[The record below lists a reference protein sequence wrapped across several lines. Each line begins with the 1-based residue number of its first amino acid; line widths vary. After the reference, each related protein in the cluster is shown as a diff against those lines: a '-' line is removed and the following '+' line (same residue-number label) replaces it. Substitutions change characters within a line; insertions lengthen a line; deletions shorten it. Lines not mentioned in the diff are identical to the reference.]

1 MLNENYYLPWQFTLT
16 QNHTQYSNLRLRDC
30 IIKEDDLIKY
40 AVELGHEV
48 IAITDHEAVCN
59 AVKVEKIYKK
69 IKKDNPNFKVILGN
83 EIYLCRNGL
92 NASNFN
98 REFDKY
104 YHFVLL
110 AKDAIGHQQ
119 IREISTRAWRRSY
132 VARGMRRV
140 PTYYQDLFDIIA
152 ENRGHVIGTTACLG
166 GALPTQL
173 LRYRESKDE
182 TLYEKI
188 IAWCEQMEYIFGSGN
203 FYLELQP
210 AANRDQK
217 YVNRMLLDIAK
228 TYHFPYII
236 TTDTHYLKKE
246 DKAIHKAYLNSQ
258 NGDREVDDF
267 YATTYLMNT
276 EELES
281 FMDMTQEELH
291 EAYANIHGIK
301 ERCEDYSLMKPL
313 KIPQLPWSE
322 AYGAPAPYKWFD
334 KIPYMKTFMES
345 DYVGDHHLCD
355 AISLALSKDEKLQTQ
370 EIYDA
375 INECLEMTW
384 ISSNVNKTHWSAYY
398 LNLQK
403 IIEECWNAGTL
414 VGCGRGSGVGFILLY
429 LLGITQINPQW
440 ETTKTFAW
448 RFLNPARVSVLDV
461 DVDIEGG
468 RRKQVLDHLRKAY
481 GDDRVANVATFGTE
495 KSKSAIL
502 TACRGLGIDVDIAQY
517 LASMIVADR
526 GMLRTL
532 DQTFYGDEENDWAPN
547 KQFVYEMTENY
558 PEVWQVAKKIEGLVC
573 RLGEHA
579 GGVIFVDEPFEN
591 STALMRAPNG
601 DIMTQF
607 DLHDCEDCSLIKYD
621 LLSVEAMDKIHI
633 CLDLLCEQGYIERK
647 DTLKETY
654 ENVIGIYKLVREA
667 PQMWQMV
674 WNHEIHSLFQME
686 KQSGIQGIALTHPQS
701 VDDLAV
707 LNSVIRL
714 MAQEKGAEQP
724 LSKFARF
731 KNDISL
737 WYDEMNKYGLTEEEQ
752 KLLEPVVKLS
762 YGISE
767 SQEKFMQL
775 VQMPECGGFDLTWAD
790 SLRKSIAKKNPAAYE
805 ALQKEYFETVEKKGL
820 SKNLCNYVWNV
831 LVATSRGYGFN
842 ASHTLAYSLI
852 ALQEMNLG
860 YNFPIMFWNCAC
872 LISDSGGAENDD
884 EMNEEQE
891 VYYEEI
897 EYTPTEDFG
906 ADESDEDEDDDD
918 EEVATSKKKKKTK
931 SANYGKIATAIG
943 KIKASGVDVA
953 PPDIN
958 KSSFTFYPD
967 VESNTIRY
975 GLSGI
980 TKVGEEL
987 VKAIMDGRPY
997 TSVADLTSRVKIN
1010 KAQVINLIKSGAFDC
1025 FGDRLEIMRQ
1035 YVASVSDTKSRITL
1049 QNMKMLCDFGLIPNE
1064 YDMERRVYNF
1074 NKYLK
1079 KLKWETYYCLDEVAM
1094 NFYEAHF
1101 DMDKLEPSEMSES
1114 GFVIKQTTWDA
1125 IYKKH
1130 MDKIR
1135 PWVKA
1140 NAAELL
1146 EQVNN
1151 RLMSDT
1157 WNKYCTGNL
1166 SKWEMDAVS
1175 FYSHEHELANINN
1188 HRYGIT
1194 NFSDIPENPVV
1205 ERILPIKGRQ
1215 IPIFKLYRIAG
1226 TILDKDKAKKT
1237 VTLLTTDGVVTI
1249 KIFGQVFT
1257 HYDKQI
1263 SEKGADGKKHVI
1275 EKSWLSRGNKIIV
1288 TGIKQSDGFLAKK
1301 YNKTPYHLVELI
1313 TEVNADGSLRTREE
1327 RMEVAE

>member
-1 MLNENYYLPWQFTLT
+1 M
-16 QNHTQYSNLRLRDC
+16 
-30 IIKEDDLIKY
+30 
-40 AVELGHEV
+40 
-48 IAITDHEAVCN
+48 
-59 AVKVEKIYKK
+59 
-69 IKKDNPNFKVILGN
+69 
-83 EIYLCRNGL
+83 
-92 NASNFN
+92 
-98 REFDKY
+98 
-104 YHFVLL
+104 
-110 AKDAIGHQQ
+110 
-119 IREISTRAWRRSY
+119 
-132 VARGMRRV
+132 ARGMRRV
-140 PTYYQDLFDIIA
+140 PTYYQDLIDIIRA
-152 ENRGHVIGTTACLG
+152 NPGHVIGTTACLG

-173 LRYRESKDE
+173 LKYRQTKNEE
-182 TLYEKI
+182 LYEKI
-188 IAWCEQMEYIFGSGN
+188 IAWCEQMEWIFGEGN

-210 AANRDQK
+210 AANAEQK
-217 YVNRMLLDIAK
+217 YVNRALLDIAK
-228 TYHFPYII
+228 NYHFPYII

-246 DKAIHKAYLNSQ
+246 DKPIHKAYLNSQ

-281 FMDMTQEELH
+281 YMNMTQEELH

-301 ERCEDYSLMKPL
+301 ERCEDYSLLKPL
-313 KIPQLPWSE
+313 KIPQL
-322 AYGAPAPYKWFD
+322 KWKES
-334 KIPYMKTFMES
+334 KIGYVRNCWCECIPNLEKFAES
-345 DYVGDHHLCD
+345 DYEGDRLLACHIVEQLEGD
-355 AISLALSKDEKLQTQ
+355 TRLQEQNIYKAID
-370 EIYDA
+370 
-375 INECLEMTW
+375 ECLEMTW
-384 ISSNVNKTHWSAYY
+384 ISSEVNKTHWSAYY
-398 LNLQK
+398 LNLQR

-440 ETTKTFAW
+440 ESTKTFAW
-448 RFLNPARVSVLDV
+448 RFLNPDRVSVLDV

-468 RRKQVLDHLRKAY
+468 RRKQVLDHLRKVY

-517 LASMIVADR
+517 LASMIASDR

-532 DQTFYGDEENDWAPN
+532 DQTFYGDEENDFAPN

-579 GGVIFVDEPFEN
+579 GGVIFVDEDFEN

-633 CLDLLCEQGYIERK
+633 CLDLLCEQNYIERK
-647 DTLKETY
+647 ETLKDTY
-654 ENVIGIYKLVREA
+654 ESVIGIYNLEREA
-667 PQMWQMV
+667 PDMWKMV
-674 WNHEIHSLFQME
+674 WNHEIQSLFQME

-724 LSKFARF
+724 LNKFARF
-731 KNDISL
+731 KNDIRQ
-737 WYDEMNKYGLTEEEQ
+737 WYDEMERYGLTKEEQ
-752 KLLEPVVKLS
+752 KLLEPVIKLS

-775 VQMPECGGFDLTWAD
+775 VQMPECGGFNLTWAD
-790 SLRKSIAKKNPAAYE
+790 KLRKSIAKKNPAAYE
-805 ALQKEYFETVEKKGL
+805 ELQKEYFETVEKKGL
-820 SKNLCNYVWNV
+820 SRNLCNYVWNV

-852 ALQEMNLG
+852 ALQEMNLA
-860 YNFPIMFWNCAC
+860 YRFPIMFWNCAC
-872 LISDSGGAENDD
+872 LISDSGGAESDD
-884 EMNEEQE
+884 EEQTEEE
-891 VYYEEI
+891 NVYEEV
-897 EYTPTEDFG
+897 EYSSFEDFS
-906 ADESDEDEDDDD
+906 AEEEEEDDEDEED
-918 EEVATSKKKKKTK
+918 TTTTKKKKKTK

-943 KIKASGVDVA
+943 KIKSSGVDVA

-967 VESNTIRY
+967 VENNTIRY

-997 TSVADLTSRVKIN
+997 SSVADLTHRVKIN

-1025 FGDRLEIMRQ
+1025 FGDRMQVMRE
-1035 YVASVSDTKSRITL
+1035 YINSVSDTKNRITL
-1049 QNMKMLCDFGLIPNE
+1049 QNMKMLCDFGLIPKE
-1064 YDMERRVYNF
+1064 YDLQRRVYNF
-1074 NKYLK
+1074 NKYVK
-1079 KLKWETYYCLDEVAM
+1079 KFKYDAYYLFDDVAM
-1094 NFYEAHF
+1094 HFYEANF
-1101 DMDKLEPSEMSES
+1101 DMDKLTPSDESES
-1114 GFVIKQTTWDA
+1114 GFMIKQTVWDN
-1125 IYKKH
+1125 IYQHH
-1130 MDKIR
+1130 MDIIR
-1135 PWVKA
+1135 PWVKK
-1140 NAAELL
+1140 NASVLL
-1146 EQVNN
+1146 EQVNE
-1151 RLMSDT
+1151 RLTSDM
-1157 WNKYCTGNL
+1157 WNKYCVGSL

-1175 FYSHEHELANINN
+1175 FYSHDHELKNLRKDLYEIV
-1188 HRYGIT
+1188 
-1194 NFSDIPENPVV
+1194 NFSSIPENPVV
-1205 ERILPIKGRQ
+1205 ERVLPIKGRQ

-1226 TILDKDKAKKT
+1226 TILDKDKNKKT
-1237 VTLLTTDGVVTI
+1237 VTLLTTDGVVTV
-1249 KIFGQVFT
+1249 KIFGAVFT

-1301 YNKTPYHLVELI
+1301 YSRTPYHLVELI
-1313 TEVNADGSLRTREE
+1313 TDVNEDGTIRTRGE
-1327 RMEVAE
+1327 RIEVAE

>member
-1 MLNENYYLPWQFTLT
+1 M
-16 QNHTQYSNLRLRDC
+16 
-30 IIKEDDLIKY
+30 
-40 AVELGHEV
+40 
-48 IAITDHEAVCN
+48 
-59 AVKVEKIYKK
+59 
-69 IKKDNPNFKVILGN
+69 
-83 EIYLCRNGL
+83 
-92 NASNFN
+92 
-98 REFDKY
+98 
-104 YHFVLL
+104 
-110 AKDAIGHQQ
+110 
-119 IREISTRAWRRSY
+119 
-132 VARGMRRV
+132 ARGMRRV
-140 PTYYQDLFDIIA
+140 PTYYQDLIDVIG

-173 LRYRESKDE
+173 LKYRQTKNEE
-182 TLYEKI
+182 LYEKI
-188 IAWCEQMEYIFGSGN
+188 IAWCEQMEWIFGEGN

-210 AANRDQK
+210 AANAEQK
-217 YVNRMLLDIAK
+217 YVNRALLDIAK
-228 TYHFPYII
+228 NYHFPYII

-246 DKAIHKAYLNSQ
+246 DKPIHKAYLNSQ

-267 YATTYLMNT
+267 YATTYLMST

-281 FMDMTQEELH
+281 YMNMTQEELH

-301 ERCEDYSLMKPL
+301 KRCEDYSLLKPL
-313 KIPQLPWSE
+313 KIPQLPWRDLGS
-322 AYGAPAPYKWFD
+322 YTIDQKYWISC
-334 KIPYMKTFMES
+334 IPYLEKFWES
-345 DYVGDHHLCD
+345 DYEGDQELAD
-355 AISLALSKDEKLQTQ
+355 AIVLRVQEDERLHADN
-370 EIYDA
+370 IYEA

-384 ISSNVNKTHWSAYY
+384 ISSEVNKTHWSAYY

-468 RRKQVLDHLRKAY
+468 RRKQVLDHLRRVY

-517 LASMIVADR
+517 LASMIASDR

-532 DQTFYGDEENDWAPN
+532 DQTFYGDEENDFAPN

-579 GGVIFVDEPFEN
+579 GGVIFVDEDFEN

-633 CLDLLCEQGYIERK
+633 CLDLLMEQGYIEK
-647 DTLKETY
+647 KETLKGTY
-654 ENVIGIYKLVREA
+654 ESVIGIYNLEREA
-667 PQMWQMV
+667 PEMWQMV
-674 WNHEIHSLFQME
+674 WDHEIHSLFQME

-724 LSKFARF
+724 LNKFARF
-731 KNDISL
+731 KNNISY
-737 WYDEMNKYGLTEEEQ
+737 WYDEMDKYGLTKEEQ
-752 KLLEPVVKLS
+752 KILEPVVKLS

-790 SLRKSIAKKNPAAYE
+790 KLRKSIAKKNPAAYE
-805 ALQKEYFETVEKKGL
+805 ELQKEYFQAVKEKGL
-820 SKNLCNYVWNV
+820 SYNLCNYVWNV

-852 ALQEMNLG
+852 ALQEMNLA
-860 YNFPIMFWNCAC
+860 YRFPIMFWNCAC
-872 LISDSGGAENDD
+872 LISDSGGAESDD
-884 EMNEEQE
+884 EEQTEEE
-891 VYYEEI
+891 NVYEEI
-897 EYTPTEDFG
+897 EYSSFEDFS
-906 ADESDEDEDDDD
+906 AEEEEEDDEDEED
-918 EEVATSKKKKKTK
+918 ATTTKKKKKTK

-943 KIKASGVDVA
+943 KIKSSGVDVA

-980 TKVGEEL
+980 TKVGEDL

-1010 KAQVINLIKSGAFDC
+1010 KAQVINLIKSGAFDS
-1025 FGDRLEIMRQ
+1025 FGDRIQIMRQ
-1035 YVASVSDTKSRITL
+1035 YVNSVSDTKQRITL
-1049 QNMKMLCDFGLIPNE
+1049 QNMKMLIDFGLIPDK
-1064 YDMERRVYNF
+1064 YDLQRRVYNF

-1079 KLKWETYYCLDEVAM
+1079 KNKFGTYYALDNIAFG
-1094 NFYEAHF
+1094 FYEKHF
-1101 DMDKLEPSEMSES
+1101 DMDNLIPNEETES
-1114 GFVIKQTTWDA
+1114 GFIIKQTTWDK
-1125 IYKKH
+1125 IYQSH

-1135 PWVKA
+1135 PWVKE
-1140 NAAELL
+1140 NAATLL
-1146 EQVNN
+1146 EQVNE
-1151 RLMSDT
+1151 RLTRDT
-1157 WNKYCTGNL
+1157 WNKYCQGNL

-1175 FYSHEHELANINN
+1175 FYSHEHELANINTSA
-1188 HRYGIT
+1188 YEIT
-1194 NFSDIPENPVV
+1194 DFSDIPENPVV
-1205 ERILPIKGRQ
+1205 ERIIPIKGRQ

-1226 TILDKDKAKKT
+1226 TILDKDKNKKT
-1237 VTLLTTDGVVTI
+1237 VTLLTTSGVVTV
-1249 KIFGQVFT
+1249 KIFGQVFS

-1313 TEVNADGSLRTREE
+1313 TEVTEDGWLYTKGE
-1327 RMEVAE
+1327 RMEAAE

>member
-1 MLNENYYLPWQFTLT
+1 M
-16 QNHTQYSNLRLRDC
+16 
-30 IIKEDDLIKY
+30 
-40 AVELGHEV
+40 
-48 IAITDHEAVCN
+48 
-59 AVKVEKIYKK
+59 
-69 IKKDNPNFKVILGN
+69 
-83 EIYLCRNGL
+83 
-92 NASNFN
+92 
-98 REFDKY
+98 
-104 YHFVLL
+104 
-110 AKDAIGHQQ
+110 
-119 IREISTRAWRRSY
+119 
-132 VARGMRRV
+132 ARGMRRV
-140 PTYYQDLFDIIA
+140 PTYYQDLIDIISA
-152 ENRGHVIGTTACLG
+152 NPGHVIGSTACLG

-173 LRYRESKDE
+173 LKAKNNPE
-182 TLYEKI
+182 LYEKI
-188 IAWCEQMEYIFGSGN
+188 YVWIDNMNKIFGQDN
-203 FYLELQP
+203 FYFELQP
-210 AANRDQK
+210 SENREQT
-217 YVNRMLLDIAK
+217 YVNRQLIKLSNELSI
-228 TYHFPYII
+228 PYII
-236 TTDTHYLKKE
+236 TTDSHYLKKE
-246 DKAIHKAYLNSQ
+246 DKPIHKAYLNSQ

-267 YATTYLMNT
+267 YATTYMMNT

-281 FMDMTQEELH
+281 HMDLTDEELH
-291 EAYANIHGIK
+291 IAYDNIHRIK
-301 ERCEDYSLMKPL
+301 EMCEDYTLLKPL
-313 KIPQLPWSE
+313 KIPQLPWATLVLHPGWE
-322 AYGAPAPYKWFD
+322 CKEYCA
-334 KIPYMKTFMES
+334 KIPWLEKFLLS
-345 DYVGDHHLCD
+345 DYEGDRLM
-355 AISLALSKDEKLQTQ
+355 ANLIIRRITEDEKLQKQ
-370 EIYDA
+370 NIYDA

-384 ISSNVNKTHWSAYY
+384 ISSEVNKTHWSAYY

-440 ETTKTFAW
+440 ESTKTFAW
-448 RFLNPARVSVLDV
+448 RFLNPERVSVLDV

-468 RRKQVLDHLRKAY
+468 RRKAVLDHLRKVY

-633 CLDLLCEQGYIERK
+633 CLDLLCDQNYIERK
-647 DTLKETY
+647 ETLKDTY
-654 ENVIGIYKLVREA
+654 ESIIGIYNLVREA
-667 PQMWQMV
+667 PQMWRMV

-724 LSKFARF
+724 LNKFARF
-731 KNDISL
+731 KNDIQL
-737 WYDEMNKYGLTEEEQ
+737 WYEEMDRYGLTKEEQ
-752 KLLEPVVKLS
+752 ALLEPVVKLS

-775 VQMPECGGFDLTWAD
+775 VQMPECGGFNLTWAD
-790 SLRKSIAKKNPAAYE
+790 KLRKSIAKKNPAAYE
-805 ALQKEYFETVEKKGL
+805 ELQKEYFETVEKKGL

-852 ALQEMNLG
+852 ALQEMNLA
-860 YNFPIMFWNCAC
+860 YRFPIMFWNCAC
-872 LISDSGGAENDD
+872 LISDSGGVESDD
-884 EMNEEQE
+884 EEQDEEDN
-891 VYYEEI
+891 VYEEI
-897 EYTPTEDFG
+897 EYSEFEDFG
-906 ADESDEDEDDDD
+906 AEEEEEDEDDEE
-918 EEVATSKKKKKTK
+918 EEVATTKKKKKTK

-943 KIKASGVDVA
+943 KIKSSGVDVA

-967 VESNTIRY
+967 VENNTIRY

-997 TSVADLTSRVKIN
+997 SSVADLTNRVKIN
-1010 KAQVINLIKSGAFDC
+1010 KAQVVNLIKSGAFDC
-1025 FGDRLEIMRQ
+1025 FGDRVQVMRE
-1035 YVASVSDTKSRITL
+1035 YINSVSDTKNRITL
-1049 QNMKMLCDFGLIPNE
+1049 QNMKMLCDFGLIPDE
-1064 YDMERRVYNF
+1064 YDLQRRVYNF
-1074 NKYLK
+1074 NKYVK
-1079 KLKWETYYCLDEVAM
+1079 KFKHETYYLFDDIALHFFEK
-1094 NFYEAHF
+1094 HF
-1101 DMDKLEPSEMSES
+1101 DMDKLEPTEMSES
-1114 GFVIKQTTWDA
+1114 GFMIKQTIWDN
-1125 IYKKH
+1125 IYQHH
-1130 MDKIR
+1130 MDIIR
-1135 PWVKA
+1135 PWVKK
-1140 NAAELL
+1140 NASVLL
-1146 EQVNN
+1146 EQVNE
-1151 RLMSDT
+1151 RLTRDM
-1157 WNKYCTGNL
+1157 WNKYCQGSL

-1175 FYSHEHELANINN
+1175 FYSHEHELKNM
-1188 HRYGIT
+1188 RKDLYEIT
-1194 NFSDIPENPVV
+1194 DFSKIPENPVV
-1205 ERILPIKGRQ
+1205 ERVLPIKGRQ

-1237 VTLLTTDGVVTI
+1237 VTLLTTDGVVTV
-1249 KIFGQVFT
+1249 KIFGAVFT

-1301 YNKTPYHLVELI
+1301 YNRTPYHLVELI
-1313 TEVNADGSLRTREE
+1313 TNVNEDGTLMTRGE
-1327 RMEVAE
+1327 RVEAME

>member
-1 MLNENYYLPWQFTLT
+1 M
-16 QNHTQYSNLRLRDC
+16 
-30 IIKEDDLIKY
+30 
-40 AVELGHEV
+40 
-48 IAITDHEAVCN
+48 
-59 AVKVEKIYKK
+59 
-69 IKKDNPNFKVILGN
+69 
-83 EIYLCRNGL
+83 
-92 NASNFN
+92 
-98 REFDKY
+98 
-104 YHFVLL
+104 
-110 AKDAIGHQQ
+110 
-119 IREISTRAWRRSY
+119 
-132 VARGMRRV
+132 ARGMRRV
-140 PTYYQDLFDIIA
+140 PTYYQDLIDVIG

-173 LRYRESKDE
+173 LKYRQTKNEE
-182 TLYEKI
+182 LYEKI
-188 IAWCEQMEYIFGSGN
+188 IAWCEQMEWIFGEGN

-210 AANRDQK
+210 AANAEQK
-217 YVNRMLLDIAK
+217 YVNRALLDIAK
-228 TYHFPYII
+228 NYHFPYII

-246 DKAIHKAYLNSQ
+246 DKPIHKAYLNSQ

-267 YATTYLMNT
+267 YATTYLMST

-281 FMDMTQEELH
+281 YMNMTQEELH

-301 ERCEDYSLMKPL
+301 KRCEDYSLLKPL
-313 KIPQLPWSE
+313 KIPQLPWRDLGS
-322 AYGAPAPYKWFD
+322 YTIDQKYWISC
-334 KIPYMKTFMES
+334 IPYLEKFWES
-345 DYVGDHHLCD
+345 DYEGDQELAD
-355 AISLALSKDEKLQTQ
+355 AIVLRVQEDERLHADN
-370 EIYDA
+370 IYEA

-384 ISSNVNKTHWSAYY
+384 ISSEVNKTHWSAYY

-468 RRKQVLDHLRKAY
+468 RRKQVLDHLRRVY

-517 LASMIVADR
+517 LASMIASDR

-532 DQTFYGDEENDWAPN
+532 DQTFYGDEENDFAPN

-579 GGVIFVDEPFEN
+579 GGVIFVDEDFEN

-633 CLDLLCEQGYIERK
+633 CLDLLMEQGYIEK
-647 DTLKETY
+647 KETLKGTY
-654 ENVIGIYKLVREA
+654 ESVIGIYNLEREA
-667 PQMWQMV
+667 PEMWQMV
-674 WNHEIHSLFQME
+674 WDHEIHSLFQME

-724 LSKFARF
+724 LNKFARF
-731 KNDISL
+731 KNNISY
-737 WYDEMNKYGLTEEEQ
+737 WYDEMDKYGLTKEEQ
-752 KLLEPVVKLS
+752 KILEPVVKLS

-790 SLRKSIAKKNPAAYE
+790 KLRKSIAKKNPAAYE
-805 ALQKEYFETVEKKGL
+805 ELQKEYFQAVKEKGL
-820 SKNLCNYVWNV
+820 SYNLCNYVWNV

-852 ALQEMNLG
+852 ALQEMNLA
-860 YNFPIMFWNCAC
+860 YRFPIMFWNCAC
-872 LISDSGGAENDD
+872 LISDSGGAESDD
-884 EMNEEQE
+884 EEQTEEE
-891 VYYEEI
+891 NVYEEI
-897 EYTPTEDFG
+897 EYSSFEDFS
-906 ADESDEDEDDDD
+906 AEEEEEDDEDEED
-918 EEVATSKKKKKTK
+918 ATTTKKKKKTK

-943 KIKASGVDVA
+943 KIKSSGVDVA

-997 TSVADLTSRVKIN
+997 SSVADLTSRIKIN
-1010 KAQVINLIKSGAFDC
+1010 KAQVINLIKSGAFDS
-1025 FGDRLEIMRQ
+1025 FGDRIQIMRQ
-1035 YVASVSDTKSRITL
+1035 YVNSVSDTKQRITL
-1049 QNMKMLCDFGLIPNE
+1049 QNMKMLIDFGLIPDK
-1064 YDMERRVYNF
+1064 YDLQRRVYNF

-1079 KLKWETYYCLDEVAM
+1079 KNKFGTYYALDNIAFG
-1094 NFYEAHF
+1094 FYEKHF
-1101 DMDKLEPSEMSES
+1101 DMDNLIPNEETES
-1114 GFVIKQTTWDA
+1114 GFIIKQTTWDK
-1125 IYKKH
+1125 IYQSH

-1135 PWVKA
+1135 PWVKE
-1140 NAAELL
+1140 NAATLL
-1146 EQVNN
+1146 EQVNE
-1151 RLMSDT
+1151 RLTRDT
-1157 WNKYCTGNL
+1157 WNKYCQGNL

-1175 FYSHEHELANINN
+1175 FYSHEHELANINTSA
-1188 HRYGIT
+1188 YEIT
-1194 NFSDIPENPVV
+1194 DFSDIPENPVV
-1205 ERILPIKGRQ
+1205 ERIIPIKGRQ

-1226 TILDKDKAKKT
+1226 TILDKDKNKKT
-1237 VTLLTTDGVVTI
+1237 VTLLTTSGVVTV
-1249 KIFGQVFT
+1249 KIFGQVFS

-1313 TEVNADGSLRTREE
+1313 TEVTEDGWLYTKGE
-1327 RMEVAE
+1327 RMEAAE

>member
-1 MLNENYYLPWQFTLT
+1 M
-16 QNHTQYSNLRLRDC
+16 
-30 IIKEDDLIKY
+30 
-40 AVELGHEV
+40 
-48 IAITDHEAVCN
+48 
-59 AVKVEKIYKK
+59 
-69 IKKDNPNFKVILGN
+69 
-83 EIYLCRNGL
+83 
-92 NASNFN
+92 
-98 REFDKY
+98 
-104 YHFVLL
+104 
-110 AKDAIGHQQ
+110 
-119 IREISTRAWRRSY
+119 
-132 VARGMRRV
+132 ARGMRRV
-140 PTYYQDLFDIIA
+140 PTYYQDLIDIIRA
-152 ENRGHVIGTTACLG
+152 NPGHVIGTTACLG

-173 LRYRESKDE
+173 LKYKRTKNEE
-182 TLYEKI
+182 LYEKI
-188 IAWCEQMEYIFGSGN
+188 IAWCEQMEWIFGEGN

-210 AANRDQK
+210 AANAEQK
-217 YVNRMLLDIAK
+217 YVNRALLDIAK
-228 TYHFPYII
+228 NYHFPFII
-236 TTDTHYLKKE
+236 TTDSHYLKKE
-246 DKAIHKAYLNSQ
+246 DKSIHKAYLNSQ

-267 YATTYLMNT
+267 YATTYMMST

-281 FMDMTQEELH
+281 YMNMTKEELH

-301 ERCEDYSLMKPL
+301 ERCEDYSLLKPL
-313 KIPQLPWSE
+313 KIPQLPWRDLVLHPGWE
-322 AYGAPAPYKWFD
+322 CKEYCV
-334 KIPYMKTFMES
+334 KIPWLEKFLLS
-345 DYVGDHHLCD
+345 DYEGDRLMGNLV
-355 AISLALSKDEKLQTQ
+355 IRKIIEDENLQKQ
-370 EIYDA
+370 NIYDA

-384 ISSNVNKTHWSAYY
+384 ISSEVNKTHWSAYY

-440 ETTKTFAW
+440 ETTRTFAW
-448 RFLNPARVSVLDV
+448 RFLNPDRVSVLDV

-468 RRKQVLDHLRKAY
+468 RRKAVLDHLRKVY

-517 LASMIVADR
+517 LASMIASDR

-532 DQTFYGDEENDWAPN
+532 DQTFYGDEENDQAPN

-633 CLDLLCEQGYIERK
+633 CLDLLCEQNYIERK
-647 DTLKETY
+647 ETLKDTY
-654 ENVIGIYKLVREA
+654 ESVIGIYNLVREA

-674 WNHEIHSLFQME
+674 WNHEIQSLFQME

-724 LSKFARF
+724 LNKFARF

-737 WYDEMNKYGLTEEEQ
+737 WYDEMDRYGLTKEEQ

-775 VQMPECGGFDLTWAD
+775 VQMPECGGFNLTWAD
-790 SLRKSIAKKNPAAYE
+790 KLRKSIAKKNPAAYE
-805 ALQKEYFETVEKKGL
+805 ELQKEYFETVEKKGL

-852 ALQEMNLG
+852 ALQEMNLA
-860 YNFPIMFWNCAC
+860 YRFPIMFWNCAC
-872 LISDSGGAENDD
+872 LISDSGGAESDD
-884 EMNEEQE
+884 EEQIEES
-891 VYYEEI
+891 VYEEV
-897 EYTPTEDFG
+897 EYSSFEDFG
-906 ADESDEDEDDDD
+906 AEEDDDDEDD
-918 EEVATSKKKKKTK
+918 EEVATTKKKKKTK

-943 KIKASGVDVA
+943 KIKSSGVDVA

-967 VESNTIRY
+967 VENNTIRY

-997 TSVADLTSRVKIN
+997 SSVADLTSRVKIN

-1025 FGDRLEIMRQ
+1025 FGDRVQVMRE
-1035 YVASVSDTKSRITL
+1035 YINSVSDTKNRITL

-1064 YDMERRVYNF
+1064 YDLQRRVYNF
-1074 NKYLK
+1074 NKYVK
-1079 KLKWETYYCLDEVAM
+1079 KFKYENYYLFDDIAM
-1094 NFYEAHF
+1094 HFYESNF
-1101 DMDKLEPSEMSES
+1101 DMDKLTPSDVSES
-1114 GFVIKQTTWDA
+1114 GFMIKQTTWDN
-1125 IYKKH
+1125 IYQSQ
-1130 MDKIR
+1130 MDIIR
-1135 PWVKA
+1135 PWVKKNA
-1140 NAAELL
+1140 NVLL
-1146 EQVNN
+1146 EQVND
-1151 RLMSDT
+1151 RLTSDM
-1157 WNKYCTGNL
+1157 WNKYCLGSL
-1166 SKWEMDAVS
+1166 SKWEMDSVS
-1175 FYSHEHELANINN
+1175 FYSHDHELKNLRKDLYEIVD
-1188 HRYGIT
+1188 
-1194 NFSDIPENPVV
+1194 FSSIPENPVV
-1205 ERILPIKGRQ
+1205 ERVLPIKGRQ

-1226 TILDKDKAKKT
+1226 TILDKDKNKKT
-1237 VTLLTTDGVVTI
+1237 VTLLTTDGVVTV
-1249 KIFGQVFT
+1249 KIFGAVFT

-1301 YNKTPYHLVELI
+1301 YSRTPYHLVELI
-1313 TEVNADGSLRTREE
+1313 TDVNEDGTIRTRGE
-1327 RMEVAE
+1327 RIEVAE

>member
-1 MLNENYYLPWQFTLT
+1 M
-16 QNHTQYSNLRLRDC
+16 
-30 IIKEDDLIKY
+30 
-40 AVELGHEV
+40 
-48 IAITDHEAVCN
+48 
-59 AVKVEKIYKK
+59 
-69 IKKDNPNFKVILGN
+69 
-83 EIYLCRNGL
+83 
-92 NASNFN
+92 
-98 REFDKY
+98 
-104 YHFVLL
+104 
-110 AKDAIGHQQ
+110 
-119 IREISTRAWRRSY
+119 
-132 VARGMRRV
+132 ARGMRRV
-140 PTYYQDLFDIIA
+140 PTYYQDLIDIIRA
-152 ENRGHVIGTTACLG
+152 NPGHVIGSTACLG
-166 GALPTQL
+166 GALGTQL
-173 LRYRESKDE
+173 LKYRQTGSEE
-182 TLYEKI
+182 LYEKI
-188 IAWCEQMEYIFGSGN
+188 IGWCEQMVWIFGEDN

-217 YVNRMLLDIAK
+217 YVNRQLIDIAN
-228 TYHFPYII
+228 TYHFRYII
-236 TTDTHYLKKE
+236 TTDSHYLKKE
-246 DKAIHKAYLNSQ
+246 DKPIHKAYLNSQ

-267 YATTYLMNT
+267 YATTYMMST

-281 FMDMTQEELH
+281 YMDMTKEELY
-291 EAYANIHGIK
+291 EAYANIHSIK
-301 ERCEDYSLMKPL
+301 ERCEDYSLLKPL
-313 KIPQLPWSE
+313 KIPQLPWRDLGS
-322 AYGAPAPYKWFD
+322 YTINQKYWISC
-334 KIPYMKTFMES
+334 IPYLEKFWDS
-345 DYVGDHHLCD
+345 DYEGDHELAD
-355 AISLALSKDEKLQTQ
+355 AIVLRVREDERLCKDN
-370 EIYDA
+370 IYDA

-384 ISSNVNKTHWSAYY
+384 ISSEVNKTHWSAYY

-440 ETTKTFAW
+440 ESTKTFAW
-448 RFLNPARVSVLDV
+448 RFLNPERVSVLDV

-468 RRKQVLDHLRKAY
+468 RRKTVLDHLRKVY

-526 GMLRTL
+526 GQLRTL
-532 DQTFYGDEENDWAPN
+532 DQTFYGDEDSDFAPN

-579 GGVIFVDEPFEN
+579 GGVIFVDEAFEN

-621 LLSVEAMDKIHI
+621 LLSVEARDKIHI
-633 CLDLLCEQGYIERK
+633 CLDLLCEQNYIERK
-647 DTLKETY
+647 ETLKDTY
-654 ENVIGIYKLVREA
+654 ESVIGIYNLVREA
-667 PQMWQMV
+667 PQMWKMV
-674 WNHEIHSLFQME
+674 WNHEIQSLFQME

-724 LSKFARF
+724 LNKFARF

-737 WYDEMNKYGLTEEEQ
+737 WYDEMDSYGLTKEEQ

-775 VQMPECGGFDLTWAD
+775 VQMPECGGFNLTWAD
-790 SLRKSIAKKNPAAYE
+790 KLRKSIAKKNPAAYE
-805 ALQKEYFETVEKKGL
+805 ELQREYFETVEKKGL

-852 ALQEMNLG
+852 ALQEMNLAHK
-860 YNFPIMFWNCAC
+860 FPIMFWNCAC
-872 LISDSGGAENDD
+872 LISDSGGAESD
-884 EMNEEQE
+884 NEKQTEE
-891 VYYEEI
+891 ENVYEEV
-897 EYTPTEDFG
+897 EYSDFEDFG
-906 ADESDEDEDDDD
+906 AEEEEEDDEE
-918 EEVATSKKKKKTK
+918 EEVATTKKKKKTK

-943 KIKASGVDVA
+943 KIKSSGVDVA

-967 VESNTIRY
+967 VDNNTIRY

-987 VKAIMDGRPY
+987 VKTIMDGRPY
-997 TSVADLTSRVKIN
+997 SSVADLVSRVKIN
-1010 KAQVINLIKSGAFDC
+1010 KAQVVNLIKSGAFDC
-1025 FGDRLEIMRQ
+1025 FGDRVQVMRE
-1035 YVASVSDTKSRITL
+1035 YINSVSDTKNRITL
-1049 QNMKMLCDFGLIPNE
+1049 QNMKMLCDFGLIPDE
-1064 YDMERRVYNF
+1064 YDLQRRVYNF
-1074 NKYLK
+1074 NKYVK
-1079 KLKWETYYCLDEVAM
+1079 KFKHETFYLFDDVAM
-1094 NFYEAHF
+1094 HFYERHF
-1101 DMDKLEPSEMSES
+1101 DMDKLEPTNLSES
-1114 GFVIKQTTWDA
+1114 GFMIKQTVWDN
-1125 IYKKH
+1125 IYQHH
-1130 MDKIR
+1130 MDIIR
-1135 PWVKA
+1135 PWVKK
-1140 NAAELL
+1140 NASTLL
-1146 EQVNN
+1146 EQVNE
-1151 RLMSDT
+1151 RLTRDM
-1157 WNKYCTGNL
+1157 WNKYCQGSL

-1175 FYSHEHELANINN
+1175 FYSHDHELK
-1188 HRYGIT
+1188 GIKKSIYEIT
-1194 NFSDIPENPVV
+1194 DFSKIPENPVV
-1205 ERILPIKGRQ
+1205 ERVLPIKGRQ

-1237 VTLLTTDGVVTI
+1237 VTLLTTDGVVTV
-1249 KIFGQVFT
+1249 KIFGAVFT

-1263 SEKGADGKKHVI
+1263 SERGADGKKHVI

-1301 YNKTPYHLVELI
+1301 YNRTPYHLVELI
-1313 TEVNADGSLRTREE
+1313 TEVNEDGTLVTRGE
-1327 RMEVAE
+1327 RMEVNE

>member
-30 IIKEDDLIKY
+30 IIKEKDLIEY

-48 IAITDHEAVCN
+48 VAITDHEAVCN

-69 IKKDNPNFKVILGN
+69 VKKDHPDFKVILGN

-92 NASNFN
+92 NANNYN
-98 REFDKY
+98 REYDRY

-132 VARGMRRV
+132 MARGMRRV
-140 PTYYQDLFDIIA
+140 PTYYQDLIDIIRA
-152 ENRGHVIGTTACLG
+152 NPGHVIGTTACLG

-173 LRYRESKDE
+173 LKYKRTKNEE
-182 TLYEKI
+182 LYEKI
-188 IAWCEQMEYIFGSGN
+188 IAWCEQMEWIFGEGN

-210 AANRDQK
+210 AANAEQK
-217 YVNRMLLDIAK
+217 YVNRVLLDIAK
-228 TYHFPYII
+228 NYHFPFII
-236 TTDTHYLKKE
+236 TTDSHYLKKE
-246 DKAIHKAYLNSQ
+246 DKPIHKAYLYSQ

-267 YATTYLMNT
+267 YATTYMMST

-281 FMDMTQEELH
+281 YMNMTQEELH

-301 ERCEDYSLMKPL
+301 ECCEDYSLLKPL
-313 KIPQLPWSE
+313 KIPQLPWKE
-322 AYGAPAPYKWFD
+322 MVLHPAW
-334 KIPYMKTFMES
+334 ES
-345 DYVGDHHLCD
+345 KQYCD
-355 AISLALSKDEKLQTQ
+355 IRRRVEDERLRADN
-370 EIYDA
+370 IYDA

-384 ISSNVNKTHWSAYY
+384 ISSEVNKTHWSAYY

-429 LLGITQINPQW
+429 LLDITQINPQW
-440 ETTKTFAW
+440 ETTRTFAW
-448 RFLNPARVSVLDV
+448 RFLNPDRVSVLDV

-468 RRKQVLDHLRKAY
+468 RRKAVLDHLRKVY

-517 LASMIVADR
+517 LASMIASDR

-532 DQTFYGDEENDWAPN
+532 DQTFYGDEENDFAPN

-633 CLDLLCEQGYIERK
+633 CLDLLCEQNYIERK
-647 DTLKETY
+647 ETLKDTY
-654 ENVIGIYKLVREA
+654 ESVIGIYNLEREA
-667 PQMWQMV
+667 PDMWKMV
-674 WNHEIHSLFQME
+674 WNHEIQSLFQME

-724 LSKFARF
+724 LNKFARF
-731 KNDISL
+731 KNDIRQ
-737 WYDEMNKYGLTEEEQ
+737 WYDEMERYGLTKEEQ
-752 KLLEPVVKLS
+752 KLLEPVIKLS

-775 VQMPECGGFDLTWAD
+775 VQMPECGGFNLTWAD
-790 SLRKSIAKKNPAAYE
+790 KLRKSIAKKNPAAYE
-805 ALQKEYFETVEKKGL
+805 ELQKEYFETVEKKGL

-852 ALQEMNLG
+852 ALQEMNLA
-860 YNFPIMFWNCAC
+860 YRFPIMFWNCAC
-872 LISDSGGAENDD
+872 LISDSGGAESDD
-884 EMNEEQE
+884 EEQAEEE
-891 VYYEEI
+891 SVYEEV
-897 EYTPTEDFG
+897 EYSSFEDFG
-906 ADESDEDEDDDD
+906 AEEDDDDEDD
-918 EEVATSKKKKKTK
+918 EEVATTKKKKKTK

-943 KIKASGVDVA
+943 KIKSSGVDVA

-967 VESNTIRY
+967 VENNTIRY

-997 TSVADLTSRVKIN
+997 SSVADLTSRVKIN

-1025 FGDRLEIMRQ
+1025 FGDRVQVMRE
-1035 YVASVSDTKSRITL
+1035 YINSVSDTKNRITL
-1049 QNMKMLCDFGLIPNE
+1049 QNMKMLCGFGLIPNE
-1064 YDMERRVYNF
+1064 YDLQRRVYNF
-1074 NKYLK
+1074 NKYVK
-1079 KLKWETYYCLDEVAM
+1079 KFKYESYYLLDDIAM
-1094 NFYEAHF
+1094 HFYESNF
-1101 DMDKLEPSEMSES
+1101 DMDKLTPSDVSES
-1114 GFVIKQTTWDA
+1114 GFMIKQITWDN
-1125 IYKKH
+1125 IYQHH
-1130 MDKIR
+1130 MDIIR
-1135 PWVKA
+1135 PWVKK
-1140 NAAELL
+1140 NASALL

-1151 RLMSDT
+1151 RLTSDM
-1157 WNKYCTGNL
+1157 WNKYCLGSL
-1166 SKWEMDAVS
+1166 SKWEMDSVS
-1175 FYSHEHELANINN
+1175 FYSHDHELKNLRKDLYEIV
-1188 HRYGIT
+1188 
-1194 NFSDIPENPVV
+1194 NFSFIPENPVV
-1205 ERILPIKGRQ
+1205 ERVLPIKGRQ

-1226 TILDKDKAKKT
+1226 TILDKDKNKKT
-1237 VTLLTTDGVVTI
+1237 VTLLTTDGVVTV
-1249 KIFGQVFT
+1249 KIFGAVFT

-1301 YNKTPYHLVELI
+1301 YSRTPYHLVELI
-1313 TEVNADGSLRTREE
+1313 TDVNEDGTIRTRGE
-1327 RMEVAE
+1327 RIEVAE

>member
-1 MLNENYYLPWQFTLT
+1 M
-16 QNHTQYSNLRLRDC
+16 
-30 IIKEDDLIKY
+30 
-40 AVELGHEV
+40 
-48 IAITDHEAVCN
+48 
-59 AVKVEKIYKK
+59 
-69 IKKDNPNFKVILGN
+69 
-83 EIYLCRNGL
+83 
-92 NASNFN
+92 
-98 REFDKY
+98 
-104 YHFVLL
+104 
-110 AKDAIGHQQ
+110 
-119 IREISTRAWRRSY
+119 
-132 VARGMRRV
+132 ARGMRRV
-140 PTYYQDLFDIIA
+140 PTYYQDLIDIIRA
-152 ENRGHVIGTTACLG
+152 NPGHVIGTTACLG

-173 LRYRESKDE
+173 LKYRQTKNEE
-182 TLYEKI
+182 LYEKI
-188 IAWCEQMEYIFGSGN
+188 IAWCEQMEWIFGEGN

-210 AANRDQK
+210 AANAEQK
-217 YVNRMLLDIAK
+217 YVNRALLDIAK
-228 TYHFPYII
+228 NYHFPYII

-246 DKAIHKAYLNSQ
+246 DKPIHKAYLNSQ

-281 FMDMTQEELH
+281 YMNMAQEELH

-301 ERCEDYSLMKPL
+301 ERCEDYSLLKPL
-313 KIPQLPWSE
+313 KIPQLPWKE
-322 AYGAPAPYKWFD
+322 MALHPAWESKQYCD
-334 KIPYMKTFMES
+334 KIPWLEKFLLS
-345 DYVGDHHLCD
+345 DYEGDRRMAGLIIRQLVED
-355 AISLALSKDEKLQTQ
+355 ERLRADNIYEAID
-370 EIYDA
+370 
-375 INECLEMTW
+375 ECLEMTW
-384 ISSNVNKTHWSAYY
+384 ISSEVNKTHWSAYY

-440 ETTKTFAW
+440 ESTKTFAW
-448 RFLNPARVSVLDV
+448 RFLNPDRVSVLDV

-468 RRKQVLDHLRKAY
+468 RRKQVLDHLRKVY

-517 LASMIVADR
+517 LASMIASDR

-532 DQTFYGDEENDWAPN
+532 DQTFYGDEENDFAPN

-579 GGVIFVDEPFEN
+579 GGVIFVDEDFEN

-633 CLDLLCEQGYIERK
+633 CLDLLCEQNYIERK
-647 DTLKETY
+647 ETLKDTY
-654 ENVIGIYKLVREA
+654 ESVIGIYNLEREA
-667 PQMWQMV
+667 PDMWKMV
-674 WNHEIHSLFQME
+674 WNHEIQSLFQME

-724 LSKFARF
+724 LNKFARF
-731 KNDISL
+731 KNDIRQ
-737 WYDEMNKYGLTEEEQ
+737 WYDEMERYGLTKEEQ
-752 KLLEPVVKLS
+752 KLLEPVIKLS

-775 VQMPECGGFDLTWAD
+775 VQMPECGGFNLTWAD
-790 SLRKSIAKKNPAAYE
+790 KLRKSIAKKNPAAYE
-805 ALQKEYFETVEKKGL
+805 ELQKEYFETVEKKGL
-820 SKNLCNYVWNV
+820 SRNLCNYVWNV

-852 ALQEMNLG
+852 ALQEMNLA
-860 YNFPIMFWNCAC
+860 YRFPIMFWNCAC
-872 LISDSGGAENDD
+872 LISDSGGAESDD
-884 EMNEEQE
+884 EEQTEEE
-891 VYYEEI
+891 NVYEEV
-897 EYTPTEDFG
+897 EYSSFEDFS
-906 ADESDEDEDDDD
+906 AEEEEEDDEDEED
-918 EEVATSKKKKKTK
+918 TTTTKKKKKTK

-943 KIKASGVDVA
+943 KIKSSGVDVA

-967 VESNTIRY
+967 VENNTIRY

-987 VKAIMDGRPY
+987 VKAIMDGRPFS
-997 TSVADLTSRVKIN
+997 SVADLTRRVKIN

-1025 FGDRLEIMRQ
+1025 FGDRMQVMRE
-1035 YVASVSDTKSRITL
+1035 YINSVSDTKNRITL
-1049 QNMKMLCDFGLIPNE
+1049 QNMKMLCDFGLIPKE
-1064 YDMERRVYNF
+1064 YDLQRRVYNF
-1074 NKYLK
+1074 NKYVK
-1079 KLKWETYYCLDEVAM
+1079 KFKYDTYYLLDDVAM
-1094 NFYEAHF
+1094 HFYEANF
-1101 DMDKLEPSEMSES
+1101 DMDKLTPSDESES
-1114 GFVIKQTTWDA
+1114 GFMIKQTVWDN
-1125 IYKKH
+1125 IYQHH
-1130 MDKIR
+1130 MDIIR
-1135 PWVKA
+1135 PWVKK
-1140 NAAELL
+1140 NASILL
-1146 EQVNN
+1146 EQVNE
-1151 RLMSDT
+1151 RLTSDM
-1157 WNKYCTGNL
+1157 WNKYCVGSL

-1175 FYSHEHELANINN
+1175 FYSHDHELKNLRKDLYEIV
-1188 HRYGIT
+1188 
-1194 NFSDIPENPVV
+1194 NFSSIPENPVV
-1205 ERILPIKGRQ
+1205 ERVLPIKGRQ

-1226 TILDKDKAKKT
+1226 TILDKDKNKKT
-1237 VTLLTTDGVVTI
+1237 VTLLTTDGVVTV
-1249 KIFGQVFT
+1249 KIFGAVFT

-1301 YNKTPYHLVELI
+1301 YSRTPYHLVELI
-1313 TEVNADGSLRTREE
+1313 TDANEDGTIRTRGE
-1327 RMEVAE
+1327 RIEVAE